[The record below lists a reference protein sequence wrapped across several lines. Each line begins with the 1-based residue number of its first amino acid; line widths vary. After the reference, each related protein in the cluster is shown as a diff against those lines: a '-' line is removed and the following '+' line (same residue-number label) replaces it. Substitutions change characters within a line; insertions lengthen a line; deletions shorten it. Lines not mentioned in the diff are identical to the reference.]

1 MNSRLNNIFKIVVSL
16 IMVIVFSSWIFSEGD
31 NGYFVY
37 LHGKKQYVL
46 VEGTGEPTI
55 VFLTGKGTG
64 QNDFKKVYN
73 KIKNTNRI
81 FSYDRAGL
89 GKSEAFR
96 NDRTVDTMAYEL
108 HELLEKEKIKP
119 PYILVGHALGGYI
132 MRCFVSLYPTT
143 VSGVVFVD
151 PSHEFEFKHGLEIR
165 PDSDQVVFRD
175 EFKSYLRVEGRS
187 KVHNA
192 ESKKCFD
199 FDSAGF
205 STNQRIV
212 KDIQIPTDIP
222 MTILI
227 ARKVDVDNAFIDKEM
242 EYRIQFFE
250 KWKTMNVQT
259 KVVTTFKSGHF
270 IHRDHPQLVI
280 DEINEIIGK
289 VRK

>member
-1 MNSRLNNIFKIVVSL
+1 MKNVFKIITPIILLVAL
-16 IMVIVFSSWIFSEGD
+16 SSWIFSEGD
-31 NGYFVY
+31 DGYFVY

-46 VEGTGEPTI
+46 VEGNGEPTI
-55 VFLTGKGTG
+55 VFLTGKGRG

-73 KIKNTNRI
+73 KIKSTNRI

-132 MRCFVSLYPTT
+132 MRCFVSMYPNT
-143 VSGVVFVD
+143 VSGMVFVD
-151 PSHEFEFKHGLEIR
+151 PSHEDEFKYGLEIR

-187 KVHNA
+187 KGHNA

-205 STNQRIV
+205 STNQRII
-212 KDIQIPTDIP
+212 KDFPIPADIP

-250 KWKTMNVQT
+250 NWKATNLQT

-270 IHRDHPQLVI
+270 IHRDHPALVI
-280 DEINEIIGK
+280 DEINEMTGK
-289 VRK
+289 VKK